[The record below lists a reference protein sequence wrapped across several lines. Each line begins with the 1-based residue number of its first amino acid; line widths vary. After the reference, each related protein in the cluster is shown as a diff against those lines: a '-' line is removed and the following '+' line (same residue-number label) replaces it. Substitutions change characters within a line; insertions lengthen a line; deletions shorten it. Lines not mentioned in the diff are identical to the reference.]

1 MIAKVFAVALTLTA
15 TAGADNCA
23 AANSAYTLKPDA
35 ELPTDCQGTVVDEC
49 TAAPGKCDC
58 SNCCKVKADTCASE
72 AMGNGTCGS
81 GKEFDMSKSSTEYK
95 SGDKFPDKCCKTKAN
110 PTCAS
115 QMRMCDNGKAFD
127 MEKKTTEVKDGD
139 AADWKTKCCTD
150 APKCSADVCT
160 AKAGYKGAKNNSAS
174 ISCFAKPCQAS
185 QCCET
190 DSTKCLGVSKSK
202 QCSNS
207 VMLESKHGMAATAA
221 DFQDK
226 CCTAFAKCAAFKSAT
241 LKTKKAT
248 AGAKQQ
254 HAGVPLSLL
263 FAVIGGLVM
272 A

>member
-35 ELPTDCQGTVVDEC
+35 DLSTTTCQGTVADEC
-49 TAAPGKCDC
+49 KVGGKCDC
-58 SNCCKVKADTCASE
+58 SNCCKAKADTCASGV
-72 AMGNGTCGS
+72 GNMSCGS
-81 GKEFDMSKSSTEYK
+81 GKEVDTSKLSTEYK

-115 QMRMCDNGKAFD
+115 QIQMCDSGKAMD
-127 MEKKTTEVKDGD
+127 MEKKTTQVKDGD
-139 AADWKTKCCTD
+139 AADWKTKCCSD

-160 AKAGYKGAKNNSAS
+160 GKAGYKGAKNNSAS
-174 ISCFAKPCQAS
+174 ISCSTKPCMAS
-185 QCCET
+185 ACCET
-190 DSTKCLGVSKSK
+190 DSTKCLGVSK
-202 QCSNS
+202 QCSSNS
-207 VMLESKHGMAATAA
+207 VMLESKHGVAATAA

-226 CCTAFAKCAAFKSAT
+226 CCTAFAKCTAFKSAT
-241 LKTKKAT
+241 LKTQKTAT